1 MKCSITFII
10 TAVTVVLHVEG
21 SIVVPDFYMK
31 LYLNVIII
39 LHIEKMLTQSS
50 VHSYKLNAKTIIAVK
65 DTTFALGKEGLQNI
79 F

>member
-1 MKCSITFII
+1 M
-10 TAVTVVLHVEG
+10 LHVEG
-21 SIVVPDFYMK
+21 SIVPDFYMK

-39 LHIEKMLTQSS
+39 LHIENMLTQSS

-65 DTTFALGKEGLQNI
+65 DTTFALGKEGLKNG